1 MTSAIFHL
9 KGIIESL
16 LQWVQT
22 DYESYPDEKDSWLY
36 QFAHYDE
43 LETEKELNE
52 YYSLI
57 KEIFLRDESK
67 RNKLSV
73 TLEFPKDT
81 TLLPVVVLREPSR
94 QEGDSN
100 VVSMLASDLVTNENG
115 LQMNIFRDSKVATY
129 DLMCIGWNYTETL
142 LISEVLYGLLV
153 AANDTLS
160 RQYEKISYSLREV
173 MVNQEMNPFPI
184 LIRTIGITLQ
194 QTNAIPSIVR
204 SPYLDSIKFKHNALK
219 K

>member
-204 SPYLDSIKFKHNALK
+204 SPYLDSIKFKYNALK

>member
-67 RNKLSV
+67 RNKLGV